1 MGWIFVVS
9 VALGG
14 CIGTGSSG
22 PTASPAAPTAS
33 VATLPTSPPGTPAPT
48 PIATPSPTSIDEGSV
63 VALVGAF
70 ETARSTGDRAAA
82 WALLAPRSQR
92 AIGSMSDFI
101 RLADASVA
109 DGGAEF
115 RVVAATQESSRFDPL
130 AIGDANAADLASSL
144 AAGSAWIVDV
154 AHPAMRGAS
163 AGSEILAIAPGAD
176 GGWRIWIVH

>member
-33 VATLPTSPPGTPAPT
+33 VATPPGRSAPT
-48 PIATPSPTSIDEGSV
+48 PITTPAPTSIDEGSV
-63 VALVGAF
+63 VALVGTF

-92 AIGSMSDFI
+92 AIGGLSDFI
-101 RLADASVA
+101 RLADVSVA

-115 RVVAATQESSRFDPL
+115 RVVAATRESSRFDPL